1 TYTDRRGIQTKH
13 TYAQGTDPV
22 SGRAVSIHTVS
33 EAFGLPE
40 QRVVTTARD
49 VETNAVLTTRIGNRE
64 TRTSFNTRR
73 QPTTNTVTD
82 TASGQARITS
92 YTYCEAADVVA
103 AGSCPVEGL
112 LKSVDGP
119 RTDVA

>member
-1 TYTDRRGIQTKH
+1 VSRTYYDQSVDFRRRLDTYTDRRGIQTKH

-22 SGRAVSIHTVS
+22 SGRAVSIHTVT
-33 EAFGLPE
+33 EAVGLPE

-73 QPTTNTVTD
+73 QPTT
-82 TASGQARITS
+82 
-92 YTYCEAADVVA
+92 
-103 AGSCPVEGL
+103 
-112 LKSVDGP
+112 
-119 RTDVA
+119 